1 MTLLNRCLLT
11 VLFGLRF
18 PVLCL
23 LKRILQE
30 LSFCFFLFKF
40 RGQISESLFFLF
52 NLLRSLD
59 LFYQGVPFFC
69 ELALCFPGVLQS
81 LPVLLKDGPDQDE
94 DLLVFLFLCEDF
106 FLPDRPE
113 LFTAGRVYALD
124 VRAAAVAE
132 LLILCSGSGG
142 LRLEPFLQ
150 LLIVFCVENIAQ
162 DFFAVLGVGEEEF
175 EKVSL
180 GDHAD
185 PGELV
190 LVDPQQSGDIV
201 CHIPL
206 FGHGCPVRA
215 FQQYVCRFRRRPL
228 AVLLGPLIGRISR
241 DRIVFAIAGKNKF
254 HVGLCLRKGVLGAEH
269 GFFPVLTARDA
280 VEGETDGVKDG
291 RFARAGVACDQV
303 KAFCPQPVKIDDL
316 FARIGAESGHFQS
329 HWSHFLYFLFPGP
342 VCLYCFAC
350 IVLPVLFLPVL
361 FCLYCFACI
370 VFACIIFACIISVC
384 MLLSGCVFKRLL
396 CSFVIGRWQPMRC
409 RVNDRKRRVI
419 LSFTVLLMLMV
430 NVNGD
435 GRQSH
440 VVFQI
445 SSISRAARSF

>member
-1 MTLLNRCLLT
+1 M
-11 VLFGLRF
+11 
-18 PVLCL
+18 
-23 LKRILQE
+23 
-30 LSFCFFLFKF
+30 
-40 RGQISESLFFLF
+40 
-52 NLLRSLD
+52 
-59 LFYQGVPFFC
+59 
-69 ELALCFPGVLQS
+69 
-81 LPVLLKDGPDQDE
+81 
-94 DLLVFLFLCEDF
+94 
-106 FLPDRPE
+106 
-113 LFTAGRVYALD
+113 
-124 VRAAAVAE
+124 AE

-350 IVLPVLFLPVL
+350 IVLPVLF
-361 FCLYCFACI
+361 CLYCFACI